1 MGWYAP
7 KYPMMSGEEA
17 GGASAM
23 ETDEQQGWAAA
34 SLTFPLARIKK
45 IIKADKDV
53 GMVQNEALLATCAA
67 AVLQDAHPSSSV
79 SSA

>member
-1 MGWYAP
+1 
-7 KYPMMSGEEA
+7 MMSNEEA
-17 GGASAM
+17 GGTSAM
-23 ETDEQQGWAAA
+23 ETDEQQGWVAA

-67 AVLQDAHPSSSV
+67 AVLSDAHPAPSMSCD
-79 SSA
+79 

>member
-1 MGWYAP
+1 
-7 KYPMMSGEEA
+7 MMSSEEA

-23 ETDEQQGWAAA
+23 ETDEQQSWEAT
-34 SLTFPLARIKK
+34 SLAFPLARIKK

-67 AVLQDAHPSSSV
+67 AVLQDAPPAAPPS
-79 SSA
+79 